1 MFKIPLLS
9 LISYLIGS
17 IPSGYIIARIW
28 RGIDIRKCGSG
39 NIGFTNILRVIGPVP
54 GLITLFLDIFKGLF
68 VVCLIKWFMGK
79 PYEVEMLLP
88 AISVVIGHNYS
99 LFLSFQGGRG
109 VATGLGVILGFS
121 PLVTGLSFL
130 VWLIVVI
137 VFRYVSLGS
146 IVTTAS
152 LPLIVFLL
160 KKPPFLFY
168 LSILLAILI
177 IIKHIPNIK
186 RLIAGRENRMKFKGR
201 LS

>member
-9 LISYLIGS
+9 VISYLIGS

-54 GLITLFLDIFKGLF
+54 GLVTLFLDIFKGLF
-68 VVCLIKWFMGK
+68 VVYLVKWFIGK
-79 PYEVEMLLP
+79 PYEVGMLLVSL
-88 AISVVIGHNYS
+88 SVVIGHNYS

-109 VATGLGVILGFS
+109 VATGLGVILGLS
-121 PLVTGLSFL
+121 PLVAGISFL

-137 VFRYVSLGS
+137 IFRYVSLGS
-146 IVTTAS
+146 IVTVVF
-152 LPLIVFLL
+152 LPLLIFLL
-160 KKPPFLFY
+160 KKPSFLFH
-168 LSILLAILI
+168 LSILLAIFI

-186 RLIAGRENRMKFKGR
+186 RLIAEKENRIKFKR
-201 LS
+201 

>member
-1 MFKIPLLS
+1 MFKVSLLS
-9 LISYLIGS
+9 VISYLIGS

-54 GLITLFLDIFKGLF
+54 GLVTLFLDIFKGLF
-68 VVCLIKWFMGK
+68 VACLVQRFIGESS
-79 PYEVEMLLP
+79 EVMIILP

-121 PLVTGLSFL
+121 LPVAGIGFL
-130 VWLIVVI
+130 VWLTVVI
-137 VFRYVSLGS
+137 IFRYVSLGS
-146 IVTTAS
+146 IVTVAS
-152 LPLIVFLL
+152 LPLLVFLL

-168 LSILLAILI
+168 LSILLAVFI

-186 RLIAGRENRMKFKGR
+186 RLIAGRENRIKFKR
-201 LS
+201 